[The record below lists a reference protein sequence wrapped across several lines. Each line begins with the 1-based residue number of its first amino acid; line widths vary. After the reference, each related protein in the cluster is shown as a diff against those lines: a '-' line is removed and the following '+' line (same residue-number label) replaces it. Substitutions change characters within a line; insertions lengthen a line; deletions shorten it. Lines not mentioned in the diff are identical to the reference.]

1 MVEILDARDIPFS
14 QVKPFIYSNYIEK
27 LVQFLRGRAM
37 RVATS
42 TEYMKVY

>member
-1 MVEILDARDIPFS
+1 MVETLDPSDIPFS
-14 QVKPFIYSNYIEK
+14 EVKSFIYSNYIEK

-42 TEYMKVY
+42 TEYMKVN